1 MVKIKNI
8 GTNKTA
14 RTMLGILLS
23 LTGGFVFSG
32 SSIAGVSSFADIS
45 LAGSLGLPYA
55 PAVLIGAMIRC
66 VLTDS
71 VGRCI
76 VKLAAMSM
84 IVSAKMFSERCSRP
98 AGCGIVTAV
107 SVILSGSA
115 VSALIGEFPEKL
127 LFYGLYGLIS
137 GFAAYSGAEL
147 CCDIREK
154 SVVDLGGLQGC
165 AYGTV
170 YVLYTSSLYSLEIPF
185 IEPGLILGTAVTMAA
200 AYFYGGAG
208 GIICG
213 ALAASGAFLASP
225 EMGAEAA
232 MLPVSGLFVGFMR
245 RKRIAASGVFFALS
259 FFMLSVLTGTAARA
273 ELTLSVVFGISLF
286 VIAAPHFSDK
296 WISAGGERISAAP
309 DISGIRFGFLSDAIE
324 AVRLDS
330 GRISAALAPV
340 CADTGDVSPDIG
352 KICSGCY
359 RRRLCGRAVSETAG
373 ELIPVLPEECIHKK
387 EAAQEL
393 ENGLRSRAAENVMK
407 IKFSEEREFFNEH
420 MKMTAELVR
429 KLGNSSEMRCSAPMS
444 SRISEKLESHGICP
458 EKTAAFYN
466 SANRLVVEIY
476 FGLEDIL
483 ESTSR
488 ICDLVSDEIGVELC
502 AGTEVS
508 SAREKRICLFERP
521 PYELEVYSASVSA
534 EDSEISGDSSS
545 VFTDSS
551 GKSYVVLS
559 DGMGSGKPAAV
570 DSHMVIGIF
579 RRLICSGMDLSAA
592 VKMINSVMATKSR
605 NESFATLDVV
615 SFDPDDCRMVSVK
628 SGAAATV
635 LRSGS
640 DVIKI
645 SSATFPVGII
655 KQAELSAAEYVLSD
669 GDMIVMF
676 SDGIS
681 DSACLFIKELL
692 LGHSDIREIV
702 REIALK
708 ANVFSPAERQ
718 DDITVIGIKV
728 RSCR

>member
-8 GTNKTA
+8 GTNKIA
-14 RTMLGILLS
+14 RGILGIVLS

-32 SSIAGVSSFADIS
+32 SSIAGISSFADIS
-45 LAGSLGLPYA
+45 LAGALGLPYA

-76 VKLAAMSM
+76 VKLSAMSM
-84 IVSAKMFSERCSRP
+84 IVSAKMFAERCSRP
-98 AGCGIVTAV
+98 TGCGIVTAAA
-107 SVILSGSA
+107 VILSGGA

-127 LFYGLYGLIS
+127 LFYGLYGLIA

-147 CCDIREK
+147 YYDIREK
-154 SVVDLGGLQGC
+154 SVVDLGGLSGC

-170 YVLYTSSLYSLEIPF
+170 YVLCTAALYSLEIPF
-185 IEPGLILGTAVTMAA
+185 VQPGLILGTAVTMAA

-225 EMGAEAA
+225 VIGAEAA

-245 RKRIAASGVFFALS
+245 RKRIFSSGVFFALS

-273 ELTLSVVFGISLF
+273 ELTFSIVCGISLF
-286 VIAAPHFSDK
+286 VVLAPHFSDK
-296 WISAGGERISAAP
+296 WISAGGENSATAP
-309 DISGIRFGFLSDAIE
+309 DLSGIRFAFLSDAIE

-330 GRISAALAPV
+330 GRISAALAPSGEF
-340 CADTGDVSPDIG
+340 AGDRAPDIRR
-352 KICSGCY
+352 ICSGCY
-359 RRRLCGRAVSETAG
+359 RRRLCSRTESETAG
-373 ELIPVLPEECIHKK
+373 ELIPVLPEECIRKR
-387 EAAQEL
+387 EIAQEL
-393 ENGLRSRAAENVMK
+393 ENDLRSRAAENVMK
-407 IKFSEEREFFNEH
+407 IKFSEEREILNEH
-420 MKMTAELVR
+420 MKMTGELVR
-429 KLGNSSEMRCSAPMS
+429 SLGNSSEVRSSAAMS

-458 EKTAAFYN
+458 EKTAAYYN
-466 SANRLVVEIY
+466 SANRLIVELY
-476 FGLEDIL
+476 FGLEDIP
-483 ESTSR
+483 ESASR
-488 ICDLVSDEIGVELC
+488 ICDLVSDEIGTELC

-508 SAREKRICLFERP
+508 SAKEKRICLFEKP
-521 PYELEVYSASVSA
+521 AYELEIYSASVSA
-534 EDSEISGDSSS
+534 EGSEISGDSSS
-545 VFTDSS
+545 VFTDSF

-579 RRLICSGMDLSAA
+579 RRLICSGMDLGAA

-635 LRSGS
+635 LRRGS

-655 KQAELSAAEYVLSD
+655 KQAELSSTEYELSD

-681 DSACLFIKELL
+681 DSSCLFIKELL
-692 LGHSDIREIV
+692 LGHSDIKEIV

-708 ANVFSPAERQ
+708 ANVFSSTERQ